1 MSLGNLTKV
10 LGKKLAALNKTLKVK
25 AGRKKI
31 TTIFAVVLGVL
42 ILLFAIF
49 KFLIA
54 ATVNNIPITR
64 FEVIRLLER
73 EGGQQALDNLITR
86 QLVLQEARKQKLSV
100 SQEEID
106 AKLSEL
112 NSYLEQQGTTLD
124 DALAFQKQTKN
135 NLVEDIK
142 IQALVEKIL
151 EGELQISD
159 EEVQKYFEDNR
170 DFFAKDAKFEDVSAQ
185 INSQLKSDK
194 LSQKFQEWLD
204 KVRSESSIRRFL
216 SY

>member
-1 MSLGNLTKV
+1 MSLGNIAKNLS
-10 LGKKLAALNKTLKVK
+10 KKLATFKKPLKVK
-25 AGRKKI
+25 AKKKKI
-31 TTIFAVVLGVL
+31 TTIFAIVLGVF
-42 ILLFAIF
+42 ILVFAIF

-54 ATVNNIPITR
+54 ATVNNVPITR
-64 FEVIRLLER
+64 FEVIKLLER

-86 QLVLQEARKQKLSV
+86 QLVIQEARKKKLTV

-106 AKLSEL
+106 AKLNEL

-124 DALAFQKQTKN
+124 DALALQSQTKED
-135 NLVEDIK
+135 LIEDIK
-142 IQALVEKIL
+142 IQALVEKL
-151 EGELQISD
+151 LSEELNVSD

-170 DFFAKDAKFEDVSAQ
+170 DFFAKDAKFADVSGQ

-204 KVRSESSIRRFL
+204 TVRSESSIRRFL

>member
-1 MSLGNLTKV
+1 MSLRNIGQKV
-10 LGKKLAALNKTLKVK
+10 SKKLATYKKALPAK
-25 AGRKKI
+25 ASRKKI
-31 TTIFAVVLGVL
+31 TTIAVVFLGIFILVFAV
-42 ILLFAIF
+42 F

-86 QLVLQEARKQKLSV
+86 QLVLQEARKKNLSL

-106 AKLSEL
+106 AKLNEL
-112 NSYLEQQGTTLD
+112 NSYLAEQGTTLD
-124 DALAFQKQTKN
+124 DALSFQNQTKEE
-135 NLVEDIK
+135 LIEDIK
-142 IQALVEKIL
+142 IQGLVEKIL
-151 EGELQISD
+151 EEELKVSD
-159 EEVQKYFEDNR
+159 EEVQKYFEENR
-170 DFFAKDAKFEDVSAQ
+170 DFFAEDAKFEEISGQ
-185 INSQLKSDK
+185 ISSQLKNDK